1 MKQVSVI
8 YCIFIVIFFSDNNSD
23 AFILPKH
30 QNNLPITIT
39 ISNRHPSIS
48 SKKRQRANHRQ
59 ITTTNKRQRAT
70 NHQIT
75 TTNISMI
82 PIDESDQ
89 ILALW
94 VVAFASSH
102 IGMSATRTNIISS
115 LGDVMEKL
123 NLVGNDDWKLPDYWP
138 GDNTGGQQIFP
149 DSLTAGRQV
158 YRALYTAVS
167 FITLGNAF
175 ATYIQ
180 SSAIHGDVIID
191 MTAQL
196 LYTIYLYIAALGFGA
211 AIASLFNASPLGLMP
226 SFEAEGN
233 DNTTIIRRD
242 DTLKFLTRGFT
253 RITRH
258 PLILPVVPWGF
269 ATAYLSGGRTC
280 DYILFGGLSI
290 YAIAGCYAQDL
301 RVIKEEGSVGTV
313 FGTEQGRDND
323 NDEDDERSQL
333 KLFFEQT
340 SFVPFK
346 AVLDGQQ
353 SLEDIGREAP
363 WLQFVAGTVL
373 GLFAEEKILQLLKEW
388 SSSI

>member
-1 MKQVSVI
+1 
-8 YCIFIVIFFSDNNSD
+8 
-23 AFILPKH
+23 
-30 QNNLPITIT
+30 
-39 ISNRHPSIS
+39 
-48 SKKRQRANHRQ
+48 
-59 ITTTNKRQRAT
+59 
-70 NHQIT
+70 
-75 TTNISMI
+75 MI

-102 IGMSATRTNIISS
+102 IGMSAKRTKIISS
-115 LGDVMEKL
+115 LGDIMDKQL

-158 YRALYTAVS
+158 YRALYTVVS
-167 FITLGNAF
+167 FITLGSAF
-175 ATYIQ
+175 AAYIQ
-180 SSAIHGDVIID
+180 SSATYGDIIID
-191 MTAQL
+191 MTTQS
-196 LYTIYLYIAALGFGA
+196 YMICLYIAALGFGA

-233 DNTTIIRRD
+233 DNTSVSIRRD
-242 DTLKFLTRGFT
+242 DTLKFTTRGLT

-258 PLILPVVPWGF
+258 PLILPIVPWGF
-269 ATAYLSGGRTC
+269 ATAYLAGGRNC

-313 FGTEQGRDND
+313 FGTEQGRDN
-323 NDEDDERSQL
+323 NNEDDERNQL
-333 KLFFEQT
+333 KSFFEQT

-346 AVLDGQQ
+346 AVLDGRQ

-373 GLFAEEKILQLLKEW
+373 GLFAEERILQLLKEW
-388 SSSI
+388 SI